1 MEVDENQDIPD
12 LKLQSPR
19 IPDPYPFTY
28 LAFSLLLAL
37 ILRISF
43 VSFLQDQRIK
53 RLGKR
58 APKIDSF
65 VPLGLDVVVRGI
77 IALRRHKI
85 FQHWRDD
92 YFPPGIWTVETTIVG
107 QRTIFTADP
116 ENIKAILSSQFIEF
130 GKGPAF
136 HNEWKPFLGD
146 GIFAVDGSLWQTSRQ
161 LLRPQFTRSRVSDL
175 DCFEAHF
182 QTLLTVMNRQ
192 GPIVDM
198 SDLFLRYA
206 LDITTDFLLGAGV
219 DSLTSRDQAFATAFD
234 EVQRIHTVWSR
245 SFGLKRLIVFPRYR
259 AHLRVIDDFVNAFI
273 DRALAMTPAEL
284 EAVGDKNYTFL
295 QELARVTRDR
305 KVIRDQIVN
314 VILAGRDTTAGT
326 LAWSIYELSNSPQS
340 TTRLRAEILK
350 TIGPNRPPTPEDLKS
365 MPYLRSV
372 IDETLRL
379 YPSVPFNLRRPLVD
393 TTLPRG
399 GGPDGSEP
407 LPVLAGTIIS
417 YSPLVMQ
424 RRPDLYPPVS
434 GDFADPAVF
443 SPERWRVWQPKSQGY
458 IPFNAGPRVCLGQQ
472 FALTEMSYVLCRLF
486 QRFAR
491 VESHMFAIDGGQP
504 DIRTEITI
512 RPGKGVHV
520 AFYEDE

>member
-1 MEVDENQDIPD
+1 MGLVDAVMGQF
-12 LKLQSPR
+12 SVTR
-19 IPDPYPFTY
+19 

-37 ILRISF
+37 FLRLAF
-43 VSFLQDQRIK
+43 LAFLQHQRIA

-58 APKIDSF
+58 APKIDSC
-65 VPLGLDVVVRGI
+65 VPLAGLDIVVRGI
-77 IALRRHKI
+77 LAHKRHRI
-85 FQHWRDD
+85 FQHWRDH
-92 YFPPGIWTVETTIVG
+92 YFRPGIWTVETSVVG
-107 QRTIFTADP
+107 RRVIFTADP
-116 ENIKAILSSQFIEF
+116 ENIKAILSSQFTEF

-136 HNEWKPFLGD
+136 HHEWKPFLGH
-146 GIFAVDGSLWQTSRQ
+146 GIFAVDGSPWQTSRS
-161 LLRPQFTRSRVSDL
+161 LLRPQFTRSRVGDL
-175 DCFEAHF
+175 DCLEAHF
-182 QTLLTVMNRQ
+182 QTLLTVMKRQ

-206 LDITTDFLLGAGV
+206 LDVTTDFLLGVGV
-219 DSLTSRDQAFATAFD
+219 DSLTSRHRAFATAFD

-245 SFGLKRLIVFPRYR
+245 SFGLSRLIVFPRYR
-259 AHLRVIDDFVNAFI
+259 AHLRVLNDFVNDFV
-273 DRALAMTPAEL
+273 DRALGMTPDEL
-284 EAVGDKNYTFL
+284 EAVGGKDYTFL

-305 KVIRDQIVN
+305 EVIRDQIVN

-326 LAWSIYELSNSPQS
+326 LAWSIYELSKSPQTAS
-340 TTRLRAEILK
+340 RLRAEILK
-350 TIGPNRPPTPEDLKS
+350 TMGPDRPPTPEDLKS
-365 MPYLRSV
+365 MPYLRSI

-407 LPVLAGTIIS
+407 LPVLAGDVIS

-424 RRPDLYPPVS
+424 RRPDLYPAVS
-434 GDFADPAVF
+434 ETFADPAVF
-443 SPERWRVWQPKSQGY
+443 SPERWQEWQPKSQDY

-504 DIRTEITI
+504 DIKTDITI
-512 RPGKGVHV
+512 RPGQGVHV